1 VGLGYTSLV
10 TNLDILDAEQPFRFD
25 MNASG
30 PELFFRAS
38 F

>member
-1 VGLGYTSLV
+1 VGYTKLE
-10 TNLDILDAEQPFRFD
+10 TNLDVFDTEQPLFFTLD
-25 MNASG
+25 TSG